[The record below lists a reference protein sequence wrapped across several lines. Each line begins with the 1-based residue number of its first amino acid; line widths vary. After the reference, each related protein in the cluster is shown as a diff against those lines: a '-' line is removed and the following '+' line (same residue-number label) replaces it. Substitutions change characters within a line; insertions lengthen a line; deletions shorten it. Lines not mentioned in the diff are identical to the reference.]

1 MNSKLKWAA
10 GIGLAIAAS
19 AAFFPF
25 HIFEA
30 ALNDQFSAQIRQKT
44 GLESHVGGRIA
55 LSLLPRP
62 RARLEDVTVTNSAGS
77 VVFQT
82 PFMKAD
88 LRILP
93 LIAGRFELEA
103 LTLIAPQLTLA
114 ADSND
119 KVAPSATPSAAQI
132 SELAKFGVLT
142 IAGGQLAIKAQGEAP
157 RVIVSKIDGILDPR
171 NLPAQLSFVGG
182 MDWNGERGNI
192 EALIGK
198 PRQFLERD
206 VSPATLKIVSPIADV
221 TFDGTVQG
229 GTKWQFDG
237 HIAGASSDPRVLM
250 QKLQFNPAIP
260 GDLSKVSVS
269 GTLKMTR
276 QSLAISDVSL
286 ALDKNNFRG
295 SLAVRF
301 DGKRPLLSAT
311 LASPS
316 LVYTAEQGVTMPLR
330 NDGQWS
336 REPQSLAALA
346 QVDMDLRLSAQKA
359 RLGRLALSSVGMAVL
374 VSEGKLDMS
383 LGAAQAYGG
392 RVKGQFVLTPI
403 DEGRDLKGNLSFTN
417 VDMGSFLRDVA
428 RTPRITGA
436 ASGEISLQSRG
447 DTVAQT
453 VEAANGK
460 LRITVKNGELAG
472 IDAEQALRRAEKRP
486 LSVPTEVRIGSTSFQ
501 SADVVA
507 DITKGI
513 LTLDKCHISGYG
525 VGLDAG
531 GSLSLTEQN
540 MRLDI
545 GVSPARRPEAMP
557 GGRNGSILNF
567 NLIGPWHNPNFILD
581 TDSLIRRSEAAAALL
596 GAQIKPPEPPEPLPA
611 AISPDA
617 AGARAD

>member
-10 GIGLAIAAS
+10 GIVLTVAAI

-44 GLESHVGGRIA
+44 GLESQVGGRIA

-62 RARLEDVTVTNSAGS
+62 RARLEDVTVRNSAGS
-77 VVFQT
+77 VVFQA

-93 LIAGRFELEA
+93 LIAGRLELEA
-103 LTLIAPQLTLA
+103 LTLIAPQLTI
-114 ADSND
+114 ADSD
-119 KVAPSATPSAAQI
+119 DAGATSAPPSAARI

-142 IAGGQLAIKAQGEAP
+142 IAGGQLALQTQGKDP
-157 RVIVSKIDGILDPR
+157 HVIVSKIDGVLDPR
-171 NLPAQLSFVGG
+171 NLPAQLSFVGA
-182 MDWNGERGNI
+182 MDWNGERGSI

-206 VSPATLKIVSPIADV
+206 VSTTTIKIVSRIADV

-229 GTKWQFDG
+229 GAKWQLDG
-237 HIAGASSDPRVLM
+237 HLAGASTHPHALM
-250 QKLQFNPAIP
+250 QKLKFKPAVP

-269 GTLKMTR
+269 GTLKMTQ
-276 QSLAISDVSL
+276 QSLAISDASL

-316 LVYTAEQGVTMPLR
+316 LVYTAEQGVSLPLR
-330 NDGQWS
+330 HDRQWS
-336 REPQSLAALA
+336 REPLSFGALA
-346 QVDMDLRLSAQKA
+346 LVDMDLRLSAQKA
-359 RLGRLALSSVGMAVL
+359 RLGRLALSSVGMAIL
-374 VSEGKLDMS
+374 VSEGKLDLS

-403 DEGRDLKGNLSFTN
+403 DDGRDLKGNLSFTN
-417 VDMGSFLRDVA
+417 VDMGSFLRDIA

-453 VEAANGK
+453 IEAVDGK

-472 IDAEQALRRAEKRP
+472 IDAEQALRRSEKRP
-486 LSVPTEVRIGSTSFQ
+486 LSVATEVRIGSTNFQ

-507 DITKGI
+507 DITNGI
-513 LTLDKCHISGYG
+513 LTLDKGHVSGYG
-525 VGLDAG
+525 VGLDVG
-531 GSLSLTEQN
+531 GALNLSEQN

-545 GVSPARRPEAMP
+545 GIAPARRPEAMP

-567 NLIGPWHNPNFILD
+567 NLTGPWHNPNFILD

-596 GAQIKPPEPPEPLPA
+596 GAQIKPPAPPEPLPA
-611 AISPDA
+611 TISPDA
-617 AGARAD
+617 AGAKGN

>member
-10 GIGLAIAAS
+10 GIGLTVAAI

-30 ALNDQFSAQIRQKT
+30 ALNDQFYAQIRQKT
-44 GLESHVGGRIA
+44 GLEAHVGGRIA

-62 RARLEDVTVTNSAGS
+62 RARLEDVSIKNGAGS

-103 LTLIAPQLTLA
+103 LTLIAPQLTVA
-114 ADSND
+114 ADSD
-119 KVAPSATPSAAQI
+119 DAVTASATPSAAQI
-132 SELAKFGVLT
+132 SELAKFGELT
-142 IAGGQLAIKAQGEAP
+142 IAGGQLALQTQGEAP
-157 RVIVSKIDGILDPR
+157 RVIFSQIDGTLDPR

-182 MDWNGERGNI
+182 AVWNGERGSI
-192 EALIGK
+192 EALVGK
-198 PRQFLERD
+198 PRQFLERG
-206 VSPATLKIVSPIADV
+206 VSPATLKIVSRIADV
-221 TFDGTVQG
+221 TFDGTLQG
-229 GTKWQFDG
+229 GAKWQLDG
-237 HIAGASSDPRVLM
+237 HIAGATTTPRELM
-250 QKLQFNPAIP
+250 QKLQFSPAIP
-260 GDLSKVSVS
+260 GDLPKAAVS
-269 GTLKMTR
+269 GTLKMTQ

-316 LVYTAEQGVTMPLR
+316 LVYTAEQGVTLPLR
-330 NDGQWS
+330 NDRQWS
-336 REPQSLAALA
+336 REPLSLSALGL
-346 QVDMDLRLSAQKA
+346 VDMDLRLSAQKA
-359 RLGRLALSSVGMAVL
+359 QLGRLALSSAGMAIL
-374 VSEGKLDMS
+374 VTEGKLDMS

-403 DEGRDLKGNLSFTN
+403 EDGRDLKGNLSFTN
-417 VDMGSFLRDVA
+417 VDMGAFLKDVS
-428 RTPRITGA
+428 RTPRITGL
-436 ASGEISLQSRG
+436 ASGEISLQSSG
-447 DTVAQT
+447 ETVAQH
-453 VEAANGK
+453 VEAVDGK

-472 IDAEQALRRAEKRP
+472 IDAEQALRRSEKRP
-486 LSVPTEVRIGSTSFQ
+486 LSVPTEVRIGSTNFQ
-501 SADVVA
+501 SADVTA
-507 DITKGI
+507 DITNGI
-513 LTLDKCHISGYG
+513 VVLDKGHVTGYG
-525 VGLDAG
+525 VGLDVG
-531 GSLSLTEQN
+531 GSLNLPEQSL
-540 MRLDI
+540 RLDI

-557 GGRNGSILNF
+557 SGSNGSILNF
-567 NLIGPWHNPNFILD
+567 NLTGPWANPNFILD

-596 GAQIKPPEPPEPLPA
+596 GAQIKAPAPPEPLPA

-617 AGARAD
+617 AGTKGD

>member
-10 GIGLAIAAS
+10 GIGLTVAAI

-62 RARLEDVTVTNSAGS
+62 RARLEDVTVRNNLGS

-82 PFMKAD
+82 PFLKAD

-103 LTLIAPQLTLA
+103 LTLIAPQLTIA
-114 ADSND
+114 ANSDDTGTAST
-119 KVAPSATPSAAQI
+119 TPSAAQI
-132 SELAKFGVLT
+132 SELAKFGELT
-142 IAGGQLAIKAQGEAP
+142 IAGGQLAVRTHGEAP
-157 RVIVSKIDGILDPR
+157 HVIVSKIDGILDPR

-198 PRQFLERD
+198 PRQFLERG
-206 VSPATLKIVSPIADV
+206 VSPATLKIVSRLAEA
-221 TFDGTVQG
+221 TFDGTLQG
-229 GTKWQFDG
+229 GAKWQLDG
-237 HIAGASSDPRVLM
+237 HVAGASTSPRALM

-260 GDLSKVSVS
+260 GNLAKADVS
-269 GTLKMTR
+269 GTLKMT
-276 QSLAISDVSL
+276 QQALAISDASL

-316 LVYTAEQGVTMPLR
+316 LVYTAEQGAALPFR
-330 NDGQWS
+330 NDRQWN
-336 REPQSLAALA
+336 REPLPLGALSL
-346 QVDMDLRLSAQKA
+346 VDMDLRLSAQKA
-359 RLGRLALSSVGMAVL
+359 QVGRLMLTSAGMAIL
-374 VSEGKLDMS
+374 VSDGKLDMS

-392 RVKGQFVLTPI
+392 RVKGQLVLTPI
-403 DEGRDLKGNLSFTN
+403 ADGRDLKGNLSFTN

-428 RTPRITGA
+428 RTPRITGT
-436 ASGEISLQSRG
+436 ASGEISLQSSG
-447 DTVAQT
+447 NTVAQH
-453 VEAANGK
+453 VEAVDGN
-460 LRITVKNGELAG
+460 LRISIKNGELAG
-472 IDAEQALRRAEKRP
+472 IDAEQALRRSEKRP
-486 LSVPTEVRIGSTSFQ
+486 LSVPNEVRTGSTNFQ
-501 SADVVA
+501 SAEVAA
-507 DITKGI
+507 DISNGIVALSKGQI
-513 LTLDKCHISGYG
+513 NGYG
-525 VGLDAG
+525 VGLDVG
-531 GSLSLTEQN
+531 GAFNMPEQSL
-540 MRLDI
+540 RLDI

-557 GGRNGSILNF
+557 STSKGSILNF
-567 NLIGPWHNPNFILD
+567 NLIGPWDNPNFILD

-596 GAQIKPPEPPEPLPA
+596 GAQVKRPEPPEPLPA
-611 AISPDA
+611 TINPEA
-617 AGARAD
+617 ASASGD